1 MRYKFTLTQTPGAR
15 KSFAISRELKA
26 AIQGAGRSVAESE
39 IEGLTSFELSV
50 VTMTDEELRELNVQS
65 LGHDYYTDILTF
77 EIDRTAT
84 HLMGELYFSVD
95 RALENAVKHKQAI
108 EDELILLAI
117 HGVLHLAG
125 YDDRDPKAKR
135 VMATVQNRYLATF
148 RITT

>member
-1 MRYKFTLTQTPGAR
+1 
-15 KSFAISRELKA
+15 
-26 AIQGAGRSVAESE
+26 
-39 IEGLTSFELSV
+39 
-50 VTMTDEELRELNVQS
+50 MTDEELRELNVQS

-95 RALENAVKHKQAI
+95 RALENARKHKQAI

-125 YDDRDPKAKR
+125 YDDHDPKAKR
-135 VMATVQNRYLATF
+135 VMATVQNRYLAAF
-148 RITT
+148 RLAA